1 MKLTLINFL
10 CYENATFDFGENG
23 LILISG
29 LSGAGK
35 SSLLKAIIF
44 ALFGD
49 GNKLQTFGKIS
60 CQVTLEFEDLK
71 IIRTKR
77 PNRLVLNE
85 IYEDDVAQNII
96 NEKFGETFK
105 TCGYIQQNNLS
116 SFIMMNPADKLSF
129 LEQFAFKDLN
139 LQNLKNKCKI
149 HTVKVNDELSK
160 TITELNI
167 SNEILKE
174 IILPNKVDF
183 PIKCKK
189 IQYEIAHKNEITKNK
204 NCDILL
210 KKTEKTKNDKEESL
224 NALNVLNAILN
235 SKNDNLSEINNKICQ
250 LFLKKETIIYNGDD
264 FLESLEKDLK
274 NLISQRELIILDE
287 QYKNDLFKLEKMYE
301 QELNDYNEE
310 INNIKLDLWQEYTQD
325 DLVSTLDDIKTCIND
340 NEKIQRLKKEIES
353 NYVNIEALE
362 ISKNKYKQYNTELE
376 EKQEIYRKIQSQ
388 KEIYNCPS
396 CKASLKLIENKL
408 ILTQEIIL
416 QNEIDED
423 NILNDINIL
432 RNNIMKIRK
441 NINNDEHKIN
451 VVEKLKEDVNNIL
464 NIYEDEIPTMSSL
477 KEDSEYLHNYKSKQI
492 NNEKRMNELQNNID
506 NKKLSK
512 TYHSFKT
519 SISNIEKK
527 IENIKKNI
535 TTEQPFEKDEEKLR
549 YLINNEK
556 NNKNLLIDI
565 ENNINKLEKEKNKC
579 ISIIDNAEK
588 EYIEKYQIKY
598 DKNILQ
604 TSIEELN
611 KELYDI
617 KEKKQLIYKNLEQI
631 DLYNKYQKE
640 LENYNKIKNKI
651 IDLEKK
657 EKNDRNRY
665 ASMLTLKDNIIQAE
679 SIAITN
685 IIENINIHA
694 RNYLDC
700 FFENNPISVN
710 LQSFKECKKNI
721 KPCINIEIEY
731 KGMECDLNMLS
742 GGELA
747 RIILAYTLA
756 LSEIFNTPLLMLDEC
771 TASLD
776 QDLTSDVFETIRENF
791 KGKLVLIIAHQI
803 ITGTFDNV
811 INVK

>member
-160 TITELNI
+160 TTTELNI

-204 NCDILL
+204 NCDVLL

-250 LFLKKETIIYNGDD
+250 LFLKKETIIYNGNDYM
-264 FLESLEKDLK
+264 ESLEKDLK

-310 INNIKLDLWQEYTQD
+310 INSIKLDLWQEYTQD
-325 DLVSTLDDIKTCIND
+325 DLVSTLNDIKTCIND

-353 NYVNIEALE
+353 NYVNIETLE

-423 NILNDINIL
+423 NILNDINTL
-432 RNNIMKIRK
+432 RNNIMSGRGMTSSRARGDYDYDSAEEDEALKIDTYK
-441 NINNDEHKIN
+441 HYEELANIPTEEEIDRTNTET
-451 VVEKLKEDVNNIL
+451 KLKNLIDRIVMPPNYGYDEPKLISEQRIFLRDHDRYDQYNAVAEDRADTIIKAVN
-464 NIYEDEIPTMSSL
+464 SL
-477 KEDSEYLHNYKSKQI
+477 KERITFIKKLI
-492 NNEKRMNELQNNID
+492 NEKIERIRDPTIEVEDPTILSVRGKAGRDEPDPSIGKGLMKKY
-506 NKKLSK
+506 NKKK
-512 TYHSFKT
+512 
-519 SISNIEKK
+519 
-527 IENIKKNI
+527 
-535 TTEQPFEKDEEKLR
+535 
-549 YLINNEK
+549 
-556 NNKNLLIDI
+556 
-565 ENNINKLEKEKNKC
+565 
-579 ISIIDNAEK
+579 
-588 EYIEKYQIKY
+588 
-598 DKNILQ
+598 
-604 TSIEELN
+604 
-611 KELYDI
+611 
-617 KEKKQLIYKNLEQI
+617 
-631 DLYNKYQKE
+631 
-640 LENYNKIKNKI
+640 
-651 IDLEKK
+651 
-657 EKNDRNRY
+657 
-665 ASMLTLKDNIIQAE
+665 
-679 SIAITN
+679 
-685 IIENINIHA
+685 
-694 RNYLDC
+694 
-700 FFENNPISVN
+700 
-710 LQSFKECKKNI
+710 
-721 KPCINIEIEY
+721 
-731 KGMECDLNMLS
+731 
-742 GGELA
+742 
-747 RIILAYTLA
+747 
-756 LSEIFNTPLLMLDEC
+756 
-771 TASLD
+771 
-776 QDLTSDVFETIRENF
+776 
-791 KGKLVLIIAHQI
+791 
-803 ITGTFDNV
+803 
-811 INVK
+811 